1 MTPLAS
7 TATSPAPPRE
17 DRKRPGAFCAEK
29 FRDNLDLLICD
40 QRWRATAVQNGM
52 DTCVDSATCR

>member
-1 MTPLAS
+1 MTPLAF
-7 TATSPAPPRE
+7 TATSPAFVGIANAR
-17 DRKRPGAFCAEK
+17 GICAEK

-40 QRWRATAVQNGM
+40 QRWRATAVQKGM